1 MVWTI
6 DETPTA
12 SQLDEIASTLRRGSV
27 VLMPSDTIYGLHALA
42 LNAEAVAR
50 VAEIKGRE
58 DQKPFIV
65 LAATAAQ
72 LSDLGV
78 QAAPAVMS
86 ALFEIWPGPLTA
98 ILLLRAPI
106 AASRG
111 ASTLAVRV
119 PALDWLRLLLTKT
132 GPLLSTSANRSGEP
146 AIDRVSQLPGEL
158 KTAVE
163 IVDGGVRSG
172 EPSAIVDLSKGEPRL
187 IREGNPVFTQNLWK
201 TLRKLA

>member
-6 DETPTA
+6 DDSPTA
-12 SQLDEIASTLRRGSV
+12 SQLDEIASTLQRGSV
-27 VLMPSDTIYGLHALA
+27 VLMPADTIYGLHALA
-42 LNAEAVAR
+42 LNPEAAAR

-65 LAATAAQ
+65 LAATPAQ

-78 QAAPAVMS
+78 QTSPAVMS

-98 ILLLRAPI
+98 ILPLRAPI

-146 AIDRVSQLPGEL
+146 AIDRVSELPEEL

-163 IVDGGVRSG
+163 IVDGGVRIG
-172 EPSAIVDLSKGEPRL
+172 EPSAIVDLSKGQPRL

-201 TLRKLA
+201 TLWKLA